1 MCILSDDLEVPLQ
14 LPPRH
19 RAFELPAFPLARPD
33 VMVDERRAQQI
44 ARFLRFGEAGGRLP
58 EGGGERLS
66 LRVVSVSPRL
76 RPEPQLPLESLQGA
90 PDPPPPGRVSASCRL
105 PPPGLQPRLGPR

>member
-58 EGGGERLS
+58 GGGGERLS
-66 LRVVSVSPRL
+66 FYVVSRPPRL
-76 RPEPQLPLESLQGA
+76 RPERPLRLAPLQA
-90 PDPPPPGRVSASCRL
+90 PRGPPPPCGGLGSVRRR
-105 PPPGLQPRLGPR
+105 PPG

>member
-66 LRVVSVSPRL
+66 FLVVSVSLRL
-76 RPEPQLPLESLQGA
+76 RPGRQLPLASPPAA
-90 PDPPPPGRVSASCRL
+90 PHPRRPGGVLSYVRRRPPV
-105 PPPGLQPRLGPR
+105 

>member
-44 ARFLRFGEAGGRLP
+44 ARFLRFGEAGGRPP

-66 LRVVSVSPRL
+66 LCVVSV
-76 RPEPQLPLESLQGA
+76 PL
-90 PDPPPPGRVSASCRL
+90 RL
-105 PPPGLQPRLGPR
+105 PPGPALLLGPPPAPRARRRPGRGWISVPGPPP

>member
-44 ARFLRFGEAGGRLP
+44 ARFLRFGEAGGPLP
-58 EGGGERLS
+58 GGGGKRLS
-66 LRVVSVSPRL
+66 LPPLTRPPGLPPGGAAPPLPRPPSP
-76 RPEPQLPLESLQGA
+76 A
-90 PDPPPPGRVSASCRL
+90 PPPPAAARVIVTRA
-105 PPPGLQPRLGPR
+105 

>member
-66 LRVVSVSPRL
+66 FCVVSGSPGL
-76 RPEPQLPLESLQGA
+76 RPGRQLVPGPLQAAPAPSPPGA
-90 PDPPPPGRVSASCRL
+90 VWVSVRGPPPG
-105 PPPGLQPRLGPR
+105 

>member
-58 EGGGERLS
+58 EGGGKRLS
-66 LRVVSVSPRL
+66 FSVVSV
-76 RPEPQLPLESLQGA
+76 PL
-90 PDPPPPGRVSASCRL
+90 RL
-105 PPPGLQPRLGPR
+105 PPERQLVLHPLQGPPDPRPPGGVWVHVPGPPPVPRP

>member
-44 ARFLRFGEAGGRLP
+44 ARFLRFGKSGGRLP
-58 EGGGERLS
+58 EGGGKRLYF
-66 LRVVSVSPRL
+66 RVVSVPLGLHRERQLVLDPVQAARARWSGPPRPSWPSSAT
-76 RPEPQLPLESLQGA
+76 RRRA
-90 PDPPPPGRVSASCRL
+90 PCACTN
-105 PPPGLQPRLGPR
+105 

>member
-66 LRVVSVSPRL
+66 LRVVSVPPGL
-76 RPEPQLPLESLQGA
+76 RPERPLPLHPPHA
-90 PDPPPPGRVSASCRL
+90 PPDRRRHRAVWDYVLCR
-105 PPPGLQPRLGPR
+105 

>member
-58 EGGGERLS
+58 EGGGKRPS
-66 LRVVSVSPRL
+66 FPVVSLPPRL
-76 RPEPQLPLESLQGA
+76 RPGR
-90 PDPPPPGRVSASCRL
+90 PPPPHPLQA
-105 PPPGLQPRLGPR
+105 PPGRRPPRARWIHFPRR

>member
-44 ARFLRFGEAGGRLP
+44 ARFLRFGEAGGRPP
-58 EGGGERLS
+58 EGGGERVS
-66 LRVVSVSPRL
+66 LCVPSPSPRL
-76 RPEPQLPLESLQGA
+76 PPEPQPPLRPLPG
-90 PDPPPPGRVSASCRL
+90 PRRPPPPWRVW
-105 PPPGLQPRLGPR
+105 

>member
-58 EGGGERLS
+58 EGGRERLS
-66 LRVVSVSPRL
+66 LCGGF
-76 RPEPQLPLESLQGA
+76 LPL
-90 PDPPPPGRVSASCRL
+90 RL
-105 PPPGLQPRLGPR
+105 PPEPPPLLDPPQAPPDRRPPGDVLIHVRRR

>member
-66 LRVVSVSPRL
+66 FRVLSRPLGL
-76 RPEPQLPLESLQGA
+76 RPERQRLLPPPQA
-90 PDPPPPGRVSASCRL
+90 ARHPPPPGE
-105 PPPGLQPRLGPR
+105 

>member
-44 ARFLRFGEAGGRLP
+44 ARFLRFGEAGGRPP
-58 EGGGERLS
+58 EGGGERPPFRVLS
-66 LRVVSVSPRL
+66 PPPRL
-76 RPEPQLPLESLQGA
+76 RR
-90 PDPPPPGRVSASCRL
+90 GRQRL
-105 PPPGLQPRLGPR
+105 PPPAQAAPGPPPPRDVSVYS